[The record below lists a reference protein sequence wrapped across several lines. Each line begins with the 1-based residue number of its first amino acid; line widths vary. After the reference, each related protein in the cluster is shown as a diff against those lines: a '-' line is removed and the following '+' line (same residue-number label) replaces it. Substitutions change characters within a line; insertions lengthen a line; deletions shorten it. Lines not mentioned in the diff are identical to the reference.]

1 MNGTTST
8 PTSVRHE
15 ITVNVPQEQAFKIF
29 TERFD
34 EIKPRDLTM
43 LQSPIA
49 ESIFET
55 RVGGTVY
62 DRAEDGTECHWAR
75 VLSFEPP
82 ERFVISWDISP
93 QWQLET
99 DLERCS
105 EVEVRFVPETPE
117 RTRVELEHRHLD
129 RHGSGW
135 ESERQAV
142 DGQGGWPIFLHRFA
156 ALIS

>member
-1 MNGTTST
+1 MTGTTST
-8 PTSVRHE
+8 ATSVRHE

-34 EIKPRDLTM
+34 EIKPREHTI

-75 VLSFEPP
+75 VLTFEPP

-99 DLERCS
+99 DPERCS